1 MSSKNPFEN
10 QSLVPGVS
18 SVVLVGSGKG
28 GVGKSS
34 AALNLACGLKRLG
47 LAAGVLDADIY
58 GPSLPRLTGTLHCR
72 PEIEGN
78 KLIPLRRFGLNLM
91 SMGHLTKEDDALI
104 WRGPMLFKAVEQL
117 FRDVDWG
124 RLDVLIAD
132 LPPGTGDV
140 VLTVAQKIKVAGG
153 VAVAT
158 PQNLSLS
165 DTRKAVSM
173 FKTLNIPL
181 IGVVENMS
189 GMETAEGETIDLFP
203 KGQLDVF
210 LKTKNIPK
218 LASVPFHPHIGLS
231 CEAGVPFLESRPDSK
246 EAKAFL
252 EAAGKIKSF
261 LEARRLGGSAAG
273 AP

>member
-1 MSSKNPFEN
+1 MNKPPPKNPFEN
-10 QSLVPGVS
+10 QSPVPGVS

-28 GVGKSS
+28 GTGKSS
-34 AALNLACGLKRLG
+34 TALNLACGLKKLG
-47 LAAGVLDADIY
+47 AATGVLDADIY
-58 GPSLPRLTGTLHCR
+58 GPSLPRLTGTLRCR

-78 KLIPLRRFGLNLM
+78 RLIPLRRFGLSLI
-91 SMGHLTKEDDALI
+91 SMGHLTDEDSALV

-124 RLDVLIAD
+124 RLDVLVVD

-140 VLTVAQKIKVAGG
+140 VLTVAQKTKVAGG
-153 VAVAT
+153 IAVTT
-158 PQNLSLS
+158 PQNLSLT

-173 FKTLNIPL
+173 FETLKIPL

-189 GMETAEGETIDLFP
+189 GMETAEGEIIDLFP

-210 LKTKNIPK
+210 LKTKKIPK
-218 LASVPFHPHIGLS
+218 LSSVPFHPHIGLS

-252 EAAGKIKSF
+252 EAAEKTRNF
-261 LEARRLGGSAAG
+261 LQGAG
-273 AP
+273 L